1 MAQQINDKDDVLN
14 EVNVIP
20 LADLSLVL
28 LIILMVLSPMASQA
42 LIQVAAAKAAAAQ
55 TQEELP
61 NAQPETPIIV
71 SFAPGSLKLNG
82 TLMGSDMEFV
92 TRLGQ
97 LENCPYRRVVG
108 GFFFSNFLSG
118 ADRHAG
124 TPFHRDC
131 SRRSPS
137 PPGVAGVGGRANRN
151 YVWRIRLCLSEL
163 GMTFHTDNTTIHLSF

>member
-1 MAQQINDKDDVLN
+1 MAQQINDKEDVLN

-92 TRLGQ
+92 TRLDGIMQ
-97 LENCPYRRVVG
+97 NRKDKSVILTAAPDLSHGKVVR
-108 GFFFSNFLSG
+108 LMDVVKRHG
-118 ADRHAG
+118 ADTLILVKWDPTAAVNQ
-124 TPFHRDC
+124 
-131 SRRSPS
+131 
-137 PPGVAGVGGRANRN
+137 PGGH
-151 YVWRIRLCLSEL
+151 S
-163 GMTFHTDNTTIHLSF
+163 